1 MTYNE
6 IIKFFT
12 GSKYYNF
19 LDISL
24 KHIIDKSSLIDF
36 NSELF
41 HLCLNFRNNEDIE
54 FYIKLNDFF
63 NNDPSIFE
71 PLRALLLMSAS
82 NDILIK
88 DYLSIENSF
97 FVIHSVASYN
107 VIYRKYPCEDNYDYH
122 PSIGLLTMVV
132 KSYLPEYISNIIFEH
147 LTYSIAYARKYST
160 DYHFIKH
167 ILDNILVMPNLFENL
182 KSYAYKNK
190 YCIDFLI
197 QLFEWCDDN
206 NKENEHTD
214 SFNKFFYL
222 LKDVQEFTPSLDY
235 DVQIELSLFRFRK
248 RFNAE
253 YDYNDLVDF
262 YETNTGSIPILHELR
277 ILTALFLHFNKE
289 KYISKFSEKIFRI
302 ETNDL
307 RLLIENI
314 SPDVFSAYFMNL
326 GYEYKN
332 QFLDFLEQTYYC
344 HRDILESTAFYFH
357 ANDYTYVFEK
367 EQKKLD
373 MNPEL
378 HSEIISYINEVNNLN
393 ITVKHEAKH
402 QKVEHNIERENVPI
416 DNVKNEKKY
425 IDALKKYYH
434 ISDSALNE
442 DIEYILLF
450 QQMRVPLQ
458 QLLLQQYNKLFPYIN
473 IFNKE
478 LTPVK
483 KVERI
488 LHVVLSE
495 SLTSEQ
501 ERDVISYING
511 LSEDIT
517 FEYKNI
523 DNFNDFM
530 TILNSDEYS
539 IISVTSHGNVNTRNP
554 LDNQIKI
561 GHEYIDMFKFQ
572 INYNNLNN
580 KRLLYLNICDSG
592 HYSLKNGFMVESL
605 SAQLVDNTQAL
616 ISNMWPIDQIY
627 SSTFLMIFF
636 HHIIKIKD
644 YKEAYKITLLLAI
657 NNELDNYI
665 CDNNLD
671 LDELELFRVFHNR
684 SLNKESITH
693 WGAMM
698 YQE

>member
-1 MTYNE
+1 MTYSE
-6 IIKFFT
+6 IESYFEFSDYKGSLNTYLAHISNKDCEIDMSDEFF
-12 GSKYYNF
+12 K
-19 LDISL
+19 
-24 KHIIDKSSLIDF
+24 
-36 NSELF
+36 
-41 HLCLNFRNNEDIE
+41 LCSNFRRNEDLG
-54 FYIKLNDFF
+54 FYIELNSFF
-63 NNDPSIFE
+63 NHNHSILE
-71 PLRALLLMSAS
+71 PLRALLLISAS
-82 NDILIK
+82 NDILMK
-88 DYLSIENSF
+88 NYFSIENSF
-97 FVIHSVASYN
+97 FIIHSVASYN
-107 VIYRKYPCEDNYDYH
+107 VIYKKYPCEDNFDYH
-122 PSIGLLTMVV
+122 PSINLLTIVV
-132 KSYLPEYISNIIFEH
+132 KSYFPQYIGHIIFEH
-147 LTYSIAYARKYST
+147 LTYSIAYAKKYST

-167 ILDNILVMPNLFENL
+167 ILDNILVRPSLFENL
-182 KSYAYKNK
+182 NSYAYKDK

-197 QLFEWCDDN
+197 QLFEWCDEN

-214 SFNKFFYL
+214 SLNKFFYL
-222 LKDVQEFTPSLDY
+222 LKNVQEFTPSLDY

-248 RFNAE
+248 RFNAK

-277 ILTALFLHFNKE
+277 ILTELFLHFDKE
-289 KYISKFSEKIFRI
+289 KYISKFSEKISRI
-302 ETNDL
+302 EKNDL

-314 SPDVFSAYFMNL
+314 SPDVFSAYFINL
-326 GYEYKN
+326 GFEYKN

-357 ANDYTYVFEK
+357 SNDHTYIFEK
-367 EQKKLD
+367 EQKRLD
-373 MNPEL
+373 RNPEL
-378 HSEIISYINEVNNLN
+378 HSKIISYINEVNNLN
-393 ITVKHEAKH
+393 ITVRHEAKH

-416 DNVKNEKKY
+416 DNVKNEQEY

-442 DIEYILLF
+442 DIKYILLF

-458 QLLLQQYNKLFPYIN
+458 QLLLQESNKLFPYIN

-478 LTPVK
+478 HTPIK
-483 KVERI
+483 KIVRI

-495 SLTSEQ
+495 SLTSDQ
-501 ERDVISYING
+501 EKDVISYING

-561 GHEYIDMFKFQ
+561 GHEYIDMFEFQ
-572 INYNNLNN
+572 INYNNLND

-665 CDNNLD
+665 YENN